1 MSARHP
7 NPHRAGYGA
16 APMKAS
22 RTLLLPYLSL
32 WLAAC
37 APFASLRPTPDLLP
51 YELSKLGDA
60 ADHFYAAATPAEL
73 DAALEQARKVSR
85 AHWLTAHLEAEQALL
100 QGDDNAAAEAL
111 LRALEDVANEVP
123 TLHLRMLSTL
133 PRSRQVEDR
142 EVALLE
148 VLSHE
153 HPSHEVRARAAF
165 RLALLA
171 EERGEEGR
179 ARAARGRLHGLVPL
193 AVIGPWD
200 NDNGR
205 GFDAVQP
212 PESGVDL
219 AANYDGVLRKV
230 RWRKELVA
238 GPAGTLELAEQL
250 EPSRHVLAYA
260 TGVLQLEKGGRVEL
274 RLRTGEPFKLWVDG
288 APVAQV
294 QDVGETSFDQFV
306 VPVVLP
312 PGRHRVLVKSARRDG
327 GSWSLL
333 LRATGEDG
341 APLPGLSAL
350 APDAAVPPYALQL
363 EQADAEA
370 RGQQRAVGAA
380 AYSARGEAFLAT
392 WRRLTG
398 ARVARVKSAERF
410 AHALPGSVLA
420 QLNLYL
426 SLSGADEAG
435 RAADVLAKLA
445 AGPAVT
451 LPRVRWLA
459 ARAARVQGLK
469 QRARTLLLQLR
480 AERDS
485 PAVERELAELF
496 DSEGW
501 TEDACDARRR
511 VLHLSPGE
519 DGAEAELARCE
530 QQLGH
535 PDQAAALTSK
545 ALSGRPADPELLRL
559 RKTLALLEGQV
570 ALAEKLSGRL
580 LEVAPWRLDGWLG
593 HAELLERLGRRG
605 EAMEAARRAMALK
618 PDAAAAWNLLAR
630 LQLRDGDLAGA
641 VASLRES
648 LERNP
653 DDERVALR
661 LDYLDPSSTERLR
674 REAPDENA
682 LEQLARRSR
691 ALAPVR
697 GANHAY
703 LLDHEVAWF
712 KPDGTL
718 TSLVTQVLESFNAEG
733 RDALLKQSLG
743 GGRTRVYVA
752 YALDGEGRRVEP
764 VSLRDGTVR
773 FRSLGERSTVVLQ
786 YRREVPPRGYLAR
799 HLSTAWTFQGPS
811 DYRAEA
817 RFVLLLPQGT
827 TLHEASTG
835 TLQRAERVEAGL
847 RRVEW
852 SALEV
857 QPLHAEPGMPPLRET
872 ALSLELS
879 TVPSWDTFA
888 EWMTA
893 LLRDA
898 DRANA
903 DTRQVAKRLFEG
915 TDSQDE
921 KLRRLQAFL
930 MKEIRYEQDYESAI
944 AGVKP
949 HSAPLVLERR
959 YGDCKDKAVLFRT
972 LAREAGI
979 DTRYALVRTRDAGKV
994 RPEIPQQQF
1003 NHVIVFVPAQ
1013 PGVTERFFDPTADA
1027 LDVDTVRADDV
1038 GTRAF
1043 VLDLEKKAWEWRDI
1057 PFQSPD
1063 AQRTDVAFTVEL
1075 SPDGSGT
1082 AALDSKMVGDWGS
1095 AWRRMARNP
1104 ESLARALQQRGASFF
1119 RGAQVLEGARAPD
1132 PDDVRN
1138 PAALA
1143 FSVKAPALA
1152 RAEGTQLRLQLP
1164 ADMDPAAPFRMSE
1177 RKHAL
1182 LLRSPAVFSWSGTLR
1197 LPGGRLERAPVERRV
1212 EGKCFAYA
1220 RELEPLP
1227 DGVRF
1232 RHELSFRC
1240 ERIPA
1245 AEYPEALKLALEVK
1259 RAMEEEVVLDAA
1271 PPAPARVRAPRRADK
1286 GE

>member
-1 MSARHP
+1 
-7 NPHRAGYGA
+7 
-16 APMKAS
+16 MKAS
-22 RTLLLPYLSL
+22 RTLALSSLSL
-32 WLAAC
+32 LLVAC
-37 APFASLRPTPDLLP
+37 VPLGSLRPTPDLLP
-51 YELSKLGDA
+51 SEVAKLEDA
-60 ADHFYAAATPAEL
+60 VDRYYAAGTPLEQ

-85 AHWLTAHLEAEQALL
+85 GHWMTAHLEAERALL

-111 LRALEDVANEVP
+111 LRALEDLSNEVP
-123 TLHLRMLSTL
+123 TLHLRLLSAL

-148 VLSHE
+148 VLSTDHPFHE
-153 HPSHEVRARAAF
+153 LRARAAF

-179 ARAARGRLHGLVPL
+179 ARAAKERIQGVLPL
-193 AVIGPWD
+193 AVVGPWD

-205 GFDAVQP
+205 GFDAAQP
-212 PESGVDL
+212 PESGVDFN
-219 AANYDGVLRKV
+219 ATYDGVLRKV
-230 RWRKELVA
+230 RWRKGLVP
-238 GPAGTLELAEQL
+238 GPAGTLELGEQL
-250 EPSRHVLAYA
+250 EPARHVLAYA
-260 TGVLQLEKGGRVEL
+260 TAVLELEKGGRMEL

-288 APVAQV
+288 ALVAQA
-294 QDVGETSFDQFV
+294 QDVGDATFDQFV

-312 PGRHRVLVKSARRDG
+312 PGRHRVLVKSARRDA

-341 APLPGLSAL
+341 VPLAGLSAL
-350 APDAAVPPYALQL
+350 EPDAAVPPNVLPL
-363 EQADAEA
+363 EPVDPEA
-370 RGQQRAVGAA
+370 RGQQLAVGAA
-380 AYSARGEAFLAT
+380 SFTARGEAFLAL
-392 WRRLTG
+392 WRRMTG
-398 ARVARVKSAERF
+398 ARVVRVKSAERF
-410 AHALPGSVLA
+410 AHALPGSMLA

-426 SLSGADEAG
+426 ALAGAEEAG
-435 RAADVLAKLA
+435 RAADVLARLST
-445 AGPAVT
+445 GPAVS
-451 LPRVRWLA
+451 LPRVRWLQ
-459 ARAARVQGLK
+459 ARAARAQGLK

-480 AERDS
+480 AEKAS
-485 PAVERELAELF
+485 PLVERELAELF

-511 VLHLSPGE
+511 VLALSPGE
-519 DGAEAELARCE
+519 DGAEAELSRCE
-530 QQLGH
+530 QQLNH
-535 PDQAAALTSK
+535 PAQAAAIAGR
-545 ALSGRPADPELLRL
+545 ALDARPGDGEVIRL
-559 RKTLALLEGQV
+559 RKTLALLDGQV
-570 ALAEKLSGRL
+570 PLAEKLSRRL
-580 LEVAPWRLDGWLG
+580 LELAPWRLDSWLG
-593 HAELLERLGRRG
+593 HAELLERMGRRD
-605 EAMEAARRAMALK
+605 EAMEAARGAMALK
-618 PDAAAAWNLLAR
+618 PDSAAAWNLLAR
-630 LQLRDGDLAGA
+630 LQLRDGDTGSA
-641 VASLRES
+641 VTSLRES

-674 REAPDENA
+674 REAPDEAA
-682 LEQLARRSR
+682 LEALARKARS
-691 ALAPVR
+691 LAPVR

-764 VSLRDGTVR
+764 VSLRDGMVR
-773 FRSLGERSTVVLQ
+773 FRALGERSTVVLQ
-786 YRREVPPRGYLAR
+786 YRRELPPRGYLAR
-799 HLSTAWTFQGPS
+799 HLTTSWGFQGPG
-811 DYRAEA
+811 DYRSEA
-817 RFVLLLPQGT
+817 RFVLLLPQGIP
-827 TLHEASTG
+827 LHEAPTG
-835 TLQRAERVEAGL
+835 KLQRSERMEEGL

-852 SALEV
+852 AALDV
-857 QPLHAEPGMPPLRET
+857 PPLHAEPGMPPLRET
-872 ALSLELS
+872 ALGLELS

-888 EWMTA
+888 EWMVA
-893 LLRDA
+893 LLQDA

-903 DTRQVAKRLFEG
+903 DIKQLAKKLGEG
-915 TDSQDE
+915 AATADE
-921 KLRRLQAFL
+921 KLLRVQAFL
-930 MKEIRYEQDYESAI
+930 MKEIRYEQDYESLI

-972 LAREAGI
+972 LARELGI
-979 DTRYALVRTRDAGKV
+979 QARYALVRTRDSGKV
-994 RPEIPQQQF
+994 REEIPQQQF
-1003 NHVIVFVPAQ
+1003 NHVIVYVPPQ
-1013 PGVTERFFDPTADA
+1013 EGVTERFFDPTADA
-1027 LDVDTVRADDV
+1027 LDVGTVRSDDV
-1038 GTRAF
+1038 GTRSF
-1043 VLDLEKKAWEWRDI
+1043 VVDLDRRAWEWRDI

-1063 AQRTDVAFTVEL
+1063 AQRTDVDFTVAL

-1082 AALDSKMVGDWGS
+1082 VALDSKMVGDWGS
-1095 AWRRMARNP
+1095 AWRRLARNP
-1104 ESLARALQQRGASFF
+1104 ENFARALQQRGASFF
-1119 RGAQVLEGARAPD
+1119 RGAQVQEGARAPD

-1182 LLRSPAVFSWSGTLR
+1182 VLRTPSVFSWTGTVR
-1197 LPGGRLERAPVERRV
+1197 LPGGQLERVPESRRI
-1212 EGKCFAYA
+1212 EGKCLTYT
-1220 RELEPLP
+1220 RELESLP
-1227 DGVRF
+1227 DGIRF
-1232 RHELSFRC
+1232 RHELAFRC

-1245 AEYPEALKLALEVK
+1245 AEYADALKLALEVK
-1259 RAMEEEVVLDAA
+1259 RAMDEEVVLDAA
-1271 PPAPARVRAPRRADK
+1271 PPSPGRVRAPRRADK